1 MSLKESIAAND
12 FDRVEDLLAKE
23 PGVADHLGM
32 HNLFSQKS
40 ISYPLHY
47 LCRQNM
53 TPISTMQ
60 AMIRESP
67 PKAFV
72 YRDSVGQSTP
82 LHLACWYKLPVD
94 AVLLLLESSHEALLM
109 EDIDGNLPLHLVAAF
124 HAEADRL
131 IRAFLKSRP
140 ETATRRNRKDQTALH
155 ALCTRDEIP
164 VDVLERL
171 SDADP
176 KAVQHKD
183 RIGRLPIHHA
193 CLHKAR
199 LEVIECLLRTH
210 PQSVNVHDHAA
221 MTPYG
226 IVRRRWHWGTKDPR
240 VKLLRKDMIQS
251 NTLPVSVRNQIQFK
265 LEDLS
270 TPGNTKYPGRR
281 STVMAQ

>member
-1 MSLKESIAAND
+1 MSLKESIATND

-23 PGVADHLGM
+23 PELADHLGM

-47 LCRQNM
+47 LCRQSR
-53 TPISTMQ
+53 TPISTMA

-67 PKAFV
+67 PKALV
-72 YRDSVGQSTP
+72 YRDSVGRSTP

-94 AVLLLLESSHEALLM
+94 AVLLLLKSSHEALLM
-109 EDIDGNLPLHLVAAF
+109 EDVDGNLPLHLAAAF
-124 HAEADRL
+124 HPEADRL
-131 IRAFLKSRP
+131 IGAFLESRP
-140 ETATRRNRKDQTALH
+140 ETATRRNRNDQTALH
-155 ALCTRDEIP
+155 SLCKRDEIP
-164 VDVLERL
+164 VDVLKRL
-171 SDADP
+171 LDADP
-176 KAVQHKD
+176 KAVHYKD
-183 RIGRLPIHHA
+183 RMGRLPIHHA
-193 CLHKAR
+193 CLQKAR
-199 LEVIECLLRTH
+199 FEVMECLLLMH

-270 TPGNTKYPGRR
+270 TPGITKCLVRR